1 MKKVC
6 KFVFLFFIIFCLSC
20 VYADEEQ
27 YISYSS
33 NVQGNGWVSAV
44 SSGEISGTVGKG
56 KRIEQYKVDLT
67 SNDLGKVMYR
77 SFVSDIGWQEYVSS
91 GEVSGSVGHHVCNIG
106 WMDWAKN
113 DEVTGTDGY
122 AYQIEA
128 IQIKLVKKG
137 NNAPGKTNDIYREKD
152 FGIKYSSNVQSNGW
166 TSNALN
172 GVVTGTVG
180 ITG

>member
-33 NVQGNGWVSAV
+33 NVQGNGWGSAV

-91 GEVSGSVGHHVCNIG
+91 GEVSGSVGHRIEMIQMKLDEDIADIYDIYYRVHVCNIG

-128 IQIKLVKKG
+128 I
-137 NNAPGKTNDIYREKD
+137 
-152 FGIKYSSNVQSNGW
+152 
-166 TSNALN
+166 
-172 GVVTGTVG
+172 
-180 ITG
+180 